1 MKTKKLL
8 FFIFFFILVNCSLI
22 FAQWESDVRLTNNS
36 SMSWTT
42 NLNTKCIAAGAGG
55 LLHVV
60 WRDHRD
66 GNAEIYY
73 KRSTDGGTVWE
84 QDVRLTNNSSSS
96 SSPSVSAYGNFVHVV
111 WVDNRDGNNEIY
123 YKRSTNGGLNWE
135 NDFRLTNDGANSEYP
150 LVDASGLNVNIV
162 WTDERDG
169 NREIYFKRSTNSG
182 ANWEND
188 VRLTF
193 DVSLSRN
200 PFVSIYNNFVNVSWW
215 DNRDGNAEIYYKRST
230 NNGLTWENDF
240 RLTFENNTSRYPV
253 ISAFASYVY
262 VAWTDFRDGNYEIY
276 FKYSTNN
283 GINWSSDTRITNNT
297 ANSDF
302 AYLCASGSNVHLL
315 WIDNRDGNDEI
326 YYKRSTSNG
335 VSWEP
340 DTRLTNNTASSYGE
354 SIAVYDTVVN
364 VVWTDNRDGGDGEIY
379 YKRNRTANVTGIIRY
394 ENVVNE
400 FQLYQNY
407 PNPFNSSTTIKF
419 NLPLRRRVGGMMV
432 LLKIYDISGKEIL
445 SLINENLE
453 PGTYK
458 ISFNAINLPSGVY
471 YYKLQSVD
479 FSKTRKLVISK

>member
-1 MKTKKLL
+1 
-8 FFIFFFILVNCSLI
+8 
-22 FAQWESDVRLTNNS
+22 
-36 SMSWTT
+36 
-42 NLNTKCIAAGAGG
+42 
-55 LLHVV
+55 
-60 WRDHRD
+60 
-66 GNAEIYY
+66 
-73 KRSTDGGTVWE
+73 
-84 QDVRLTNNSSSS
+84 
-96 SSPSVSAYGNFVHVV
+96 
-111 WVDNRDGNNEIY
+111 
-123 YKRSTNGGLNWE
+123 
-135 NDFRLTNDGANSEYP
+135 
-150 LVDASGLNVNIV
+150 
-162 WTDERDG
+162 
-169 NREIYFKRSTNSG
+169 
-182 ANWEND
+182 
-188 VRLTF
+188 
-193 DVSLSRN
+193 
-200 PFVSIYNNFVNVSWW
+200 
-215 DNRDGNAEIYYKRST
+215 
-230 NNGLTWENDF
+230 
-240 RLTFENNTSRYPV
+240 
-253 ISAFASYVY
+253 
-262 VAWTDFRDGNYEIY
+262 
-276 FKYSTNN
+276 
-283 GINWSSDTRITNNT
+283 
-297 ANSDF
+297 
-302 AYLCASGSNVHLL
+302 LCASGSNVHLL